1 MTDKQKDRQQKDQI
15 YKSDILDI
23 DREPGGGSFSR
34 YPLSRS
40 ITEALSL
47 LGYMK
52 PTEIQE
58 KVIPLILSGKNVV
71 ARSQTG
77 TGKTAA
83 FAIPICEQALWEEN
97 LPQALVLEPSRELA
111 VQVSQEIFRIGR
123 KKRLKVP
130 AVFGGFPIDKQIQTL
145 RQKTH
150 IVVGTPGRVMD
161 HVRRG
166 SLRLMGIRCLVI
178 DEADLMLDMGF
189 LEEVRQILA
198 HLPDDRQTLFFSAT
212 LDEQVQ
218 MLAEEA
224 VKDPV
229 FISQDKGTEEPLP
242 IEQSVFQCLPD
253 QKYSVFKQILMKE
266 NPDSAMIFCGTREM
280 VQVLFQKL
288 RRDRIFC
295 GMIHGDM
302 EQKERL
308 KNVDAF
314 RRGGFRYL
322 IATDVAARGIDFDHM
337 GLVLNYDF
345 PTGRETY
352 VHRIGR
358 TGRNGSDGR
367 AASIV
372 TEDEIRTLRKVE
384 AYMGT
389 SLSLMPCPEVTEEEE
404 KAFWALQRKKPVL
417 KNQKGE
423 ALDRSITRLSIGGG
437 RGSKMRSGD
446 IVGAVC
452 SIDGVGAE
460 DIGIIDI
467 RESLTY
473 VEILNQKGPMVLEQ
487 LQSRT
492 IKGKVRKVRAASART
507 AL

>member
-1 MTDKQKDRQQKDQI
+1 MKIDEKGT
-15 YKSDILDI
+15 LDST
-23 DREPGGGSFSR
+23 GFLG
-34 YPLSRS
+34 YPLSEAV
-40 ITEALSL
+40 TEALGL
-47 LGYMK
+47 LGYVR
-52 PTEIQE
+52 PTQIQE
-58 KVIPLILSGKNVV
+58 KVIPLVLSGRNVV

-83 FAIPICEQALWEEN
+83 FAIPICEMAVWEDN

-166 SLRLMGIRCLVI
+166 SLQLAGIRYLVV

-189 LEEVRQILA
+189 LEEVRQIIDL
-198 HLPDDRQTLFFSAT
+198 LPADRNTLFFSAT

-218 MLAEEA
+218 ALADEA
-224 VKDPV
+224 AVDAVYVAQDPE
-229 FISQDKGTEEPLP
+229 TEEPLP
-242 IEQSVFQCLPD
+242 IEQTVYESEPD
-253 QKYSVFKQILMKE
+253 QKYKAFKQILMRE
-266 NPDSAMIFCGTREM
+266 NPETCMIFCGTREM

-302 EQKERL
+302 EQRERL

-322 IATDVAARGIDFDHM
+322 IATDVAARGIDFDNIS
-337 GLVLNYDF
+337 LVVNYDF

-358 TGRNGSDGR
+358 TGRNGNNGR
-367 AASIV
+367 AASLIIH
-372 TEDEIRTLRKVE
+372 EEIRVLRRVE
-384 AYMGT
+384 AYMGRELP
-389 SLSLMPCPEVTEEEE
+389 LSPCPEITEEEE
-404 KAFWALQRKKPVL
+404 KAFWALQRKKPAP
-417 KNQKGE
+417 KKQKGE
-423 ALDRSITRLSIGGG
+423 ALDRSIMRLSIGGG
-437 RGSKMRSGD
+437 RKSKMRTGD
-446 IVGAVC
+446 IVGTIC
-452 SIDGVGAE
+452 SIEGVEAE

-473 VEILNQKGPMVLEQ
+473 VEVLNGKGPMVLDE
-487 LQSRT
+487 LQVKT
-492 IKGKVRKVRAASART
+492 MKGKVRKVRKASGGGMV
-507 AL
+507 